1 MKYLFFD
8 LEYASSR
15 GGIDRN
21 CEFGYVVT
29 DEKFNVI
36 DRGNLIINPNLDR
49 SEWDYRVVRK
59 ILTRPIKEYESNQT
73 FPYHYN
79 IIKNLISSADYIL
92 GHSVNGDAKA
102 INDDCKRYDLPSI
115 VYEFYDIKLMYK
127 EFSNTRK
134 DTSVENILKA
144 LNIEEAGK
152 SHDAEIDAYHTMLE
166 LKSMLDDLGVTLEEM
181 LELCPNSKD
190 ETSNFVVKS
199 IEEARIRKEEEF
211 KKSLNGDG
219 SNDIRKHGDNR
230 VRFLQFLDNVKPN
243 KEGSN
248 KFKDKKISISIN
260 YEEHHFRQML
270 NLIQLIVN
278 EGGSLIL
285 KASLSN
291 IFVKYDIIFE
301 DGTLRNDS
309 KYNYVCEANQNGAD
323 IEIIEFNELL
333 DRLGISEEELD
344 SMLMPSFD
352 FLFEEGAVIKD
363 TKTKNYIE
371 RKKNKD
377 NKNSYS
383 ANESSGTKLGDI
395 LKAKGID
402 LDKWLDD
409 KHE

>member
-21 CEFGYVVT
+21 CEFGYVIT

-92 GHSVNGDAKA
+92 GHSINGDAKA

-115 VYEFYDIKLMYK
+115 DYEFYDIKLMYK

-219 SNDIRKHGDNR
+219 SNDIKKHGDNR

-243 KEGSN
+243 KKGSN

-270 NLIQLIVN
+270 NLVQLIVN

-309 KYNYVCEANQNGAD
+309 KYNYVCEANQNGVD
-323 IEIIEFNELL
+323 IEIIEFNEFL
-333 DRLGISEEELD
+333 DKLGISEEELD
-344 SMLMPSFD
+344 AMSLPSFD
-352 FLFEEGAVIKD
+352 FLFEDGAVIKD
-363 TKTKNYIE
+363 IKTKNFIE
-371 RKKNKD
+371 RKKKKD

-383 ANESSGTKLGDI
+383 ENESSGTKIGDI

-402 LDKWLDD
+402 LDKWVDD

>member
-36 DRGNLIINPNLDR
+36 EGDNFIIDPNLNR

-59 ILTRPIKEYESNQT
+59 ILTRPIKEYESNPT
-73 FPYHYN
+73 FPYYYN
-79 IIKNLISSADYIL
+79 DIKKLITSADYIL
-92 GHSVNGDAKA
+92 GHSINGDAKA
-102 INDDCKRYDLPSI
+102 INDDCKRYDMPSI
-115 VYEFYDIKLMYK
+115 DYDFYDIKLMYK

-134 DTSVENILKA
+134 DTSVENMLKA
-144 LNIEEAGK
+144 LNIEGTGA

-166 LKSMLDDLGVTLEEM
+166 LKSMLDNLGVTLEEM
-181 LELCPNSKD
+181 IELCPNSKD
-190 ETSNFVVKS
+190 ETANYVVKS

-219 SNDIRKHGDNR
+219 SNDIKRHGDNR

-243 KEGSN
+243 KERTN
-248 KFKDKKISISIN
+248 KFKDKKVSISIN

-278 EGGSLIL
+278 EGGSVIL
-285 KASLSN
+285 KGSLSN

-301 DGTLRNDS
+301 DGTKRPDS
-309 KYNYVCEANQNGAD
+309 KYNYVCEVNQNGAD

-333 DRLGISEEELD
+333 DRLGVSEEEFD
-344 SMLMPSFD
+344 AMPMPSFD

-363 TKTKNYIE
+363 QKTKNYIE
-371 RKKNKD
+371 HKKKKENKTVYSTSETSG
-377 NKNSYS
+377 NSI
-383 ANESSGTKLGDI
+383 GDI

-402 LDKWLDD
+402 LDA
-409 KHE
+409 

>member
-115 VYEFYDIKLMYK
+115 VYELYDIKLMYK

>member
-1 MKYLFFD
+1 
-8 LEYASSR
+8 
-15 GGIDRN
+15 
-21 CEFGYVVT
+21 
-29 DEKFNVI
+29 
-36 DRGNLIINPNLDR
+36 
-49 SEWDYRVVRK
+49 
-59 ILTRPIKEYESNQT
+59 
-73 FPYHYN
+73 
-79 IIKNLISSADYIL
+79 
-92 GHSVNGDAKA
+92 
-102 INDDCKRYDLPSI
+102 
-115 VYEFYDIKLMYK
+115 
-127 EFSNTRK
+127 
-134 DTSVENILKA
+134 
-144 LNIEEAGK
+144 
-152 SHDAEIDAYHTMLE
+152 
-166 LKSMLDDLGVTLEEM
+166 MLDDLGVTLEEM

-230 VRFLQFLDNVKPN
+230 VRFLQFLDYVKPN

>member
-92 GHSVNGDAKA
+92 GHSINGDAKA

-115 VYEFYDIKLMYK
+115 DYEFYDIKLMYK